1 MTEMSIR
8 CPCAPLARLI
18 DACGVGAITTDGDGK
33 MGAGEGVLSKQEQR
47 AITQMLSRNDAS
59 HKDIKAL
66 TGQVMR
72 ASKMQVNLSHMH
84 GFSMADSME
93 TDGRGQAHAGVV
105 ASAALLLPPRLT
117 SRLEER
123 CQGACTDIIRHART
137 HSVGKYQSCMLSGD
151 QRERLA

>member
-1 MTEMSIR
+1 
-8 CPCAPLARLI
+8 
-18 DACGVGAITTDGDGK
+18 
-33 MGAGEGVLSKQEQR
+33 
-47 AITQMLSRNDAS
+47 
-59 HKDIKAL
+59 
-66 TGQVMR
+66 
-72 ASKMQVNLSHMH
+72 
-84 GFSMADSME
+84 MADSLE

-151 QRERLA
+151 GGGPGLLQDRVQMVLRGRRGRHVRDRHHGQSPGTRAATHPNAP